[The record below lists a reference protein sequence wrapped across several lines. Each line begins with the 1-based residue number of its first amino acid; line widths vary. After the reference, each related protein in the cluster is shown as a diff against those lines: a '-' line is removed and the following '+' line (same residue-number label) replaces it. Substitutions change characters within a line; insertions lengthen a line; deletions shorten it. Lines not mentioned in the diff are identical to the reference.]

1 MGCHG
6 HRTDL
11 RNSDQSYFGEAVSPW
26 GGAGGIACKAVEAPN
41 LKGTGEGAGKIAGEA
56 FKAPNLEP
64 GAGEIAGVAFEA
76 PMKGV
81 GEGTGEIGMAFEA
94 P

>member
-41 LKGTGEGAGKIAGEA
+41 LKGTGEVAGKIAGAA
-56 FKAPNLEP
+56 FK
-64 GAGEIAGVAFEA
+64 A

-81 GEGTGEIGMAFEA
+81 GEETREIGMAFEA